1 MMADIAKPV
10 IVASKCLE
18 FEPCRYNGQ
27 VISLKLIK
35 RLEPHV
41 TFIPV
46 CPEVEIGLGVPRNP
60 IRLVISDGRTRL
72 IQPATGV
79 HITEEMEG
87 FAERFLDSLPEV
99 DAFILKSRSPSCG
112 NKDVKIYPGTG
123 KVAATAKGSGLFGGA
138 VSSRY
143 QQLSIEDEGRLN
155 NFTIRERFLTKI
167 FALARF
173 RETKAAQ
180 SAKALVHYHT
190 VNKLMLMSHNE
201 REMRA
206 MGKIVANHEH
216 RPLAEVVGDYENH
229 LKQALSKTAKKTSNI
244 NVIFHAFGHF
254 SKELT
259 SAEKAFFLD
268 NLEQY
273 RAGKTPLSSVLS
285 VIGSWIVRFEDEYL
299 GDQTFFAPY
308 PKDLIEISDSGKAR
322 SY

>member
-1 MMADIAKPV
+1 MADIAKPV

-35 RLEPHV
+35 RLEPYV

-46 CPEVEIGLGVPRNP
+46 CPEVEIGLGVPRSP
-60 IRLVISDGRTRL
+60 IRLVSSNGQTRL

-79 HITEEMEG
+79 DMTEEMQG
-87 FAERFLDSLPEV
+87 FSDKFLDSLPEI

-112 NKDVKIYPGTG
+112 NKDVKIYPSTG
-123 KVAATAKGSGLFGGA
+123 KVAATSKGSGLFGGA
-138 VSSRY
+138 VSNRY
-143 QQLSIEDEGRLN
+143 PHLAIEDEGRLN

-190 VNKLMLMSHNE
+190 VNKLMLMSHNQ
-201 REMRA
+201 REMRT
-206 MGKIVANHEH
+206 MGQIVANHEH

-229 LKQALSKTAKKTSNI
+229 LRQALFKSAKKTSNI
-244 NVIFHAFGHF
+244 NVILHAFGHF
-254 SKELT
+254 SKQLT

-268 NLEQY
+268 NLAEY
-273 RAGKTPLSSVLS
+273 RAGKIPLSSVQS
-285 VIGSWIVRFEDEYL
+285 VIGSWIVRFKDEYL
-299 GDQTFFAPY
+299 NEQTFFEPY